1 MSGQP
6 IQPVSAILGPDV
18 LAGGQAVTTS
28 TQSASHTFASWLM
41 NKVDK
46 ANHDLI
52 QADGMAKAFALD
64 DSIPVHQVTY
74 AMEQAKISLE
84 IMLQVR
90 THLVDAYQELTRM
103 QL

>member
-1 MSGQP
+1 MSGQV
-6 IQPVSAILGPDV
+6 IQPISAILGPDV
-18 LAGGQAVTTS
+18 LAVGQAVTTPTHSAGQTFS
-28 TQSASHTFASWLM
+28 TWLM

-46 ANHDLI
+46 ANHDLV
-52 QADGMAKAFALD
+52 QADSMAKAFALD

>member
-6 IQPVSAILGPDV
+6 IPPISAILGPDV
-18 LAGGQAVTTS
+18 LTGAQAATAP
-28 TQSASHTFASWLM
+28 ASPTGHSFASWLM